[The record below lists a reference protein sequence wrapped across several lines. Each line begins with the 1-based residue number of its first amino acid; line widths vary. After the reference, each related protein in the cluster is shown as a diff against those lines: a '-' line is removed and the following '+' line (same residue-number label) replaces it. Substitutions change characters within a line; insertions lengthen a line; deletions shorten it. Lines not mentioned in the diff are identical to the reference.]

1 MGWVSS
7 QEGYN
12 GAERLMG
19 LLQTDGM
26 PNFGNDDQFEAFAMA
41 LLHQMGE

>member
-1 MGWVSS
+1 
-7 QEGYN
+7 
-12 GAERLMG
+12 MG

-26 PNFGNDDQFEAFAMA
+26 PNFSNDDQFESFAMA